1 MASSLVIMGK
11 YPSKVFNKGVKE
23 YRLNRGRRPVMGVP
37 FTSAFGKADLNP
49 IRGLVAAP
57 LEPFGIHKGLKED
70 DGMVIDPLPVLRE
83 DFSHPAQDVGGKIWD
98 LDPGKDKEAC
108 ILSNKMDVSIPV
120 SRSPSDEIISRGDLP
135 CPCPPTNADKGSILM
150 KGDILEMLP
159 HGLAVT
165 EVMVSLNETIVE
177 GLPLSVSDHLNL
189 DRGEFRK
196 GGRDGL
202 CRVEGDLKGPLLPL
216 ALPSIP
222 SRRETNQ
229 PFSFKAQEEFPAGHL
244 LETSIGSPPLPEVAN
259 LPGDECPP
267 LRPISF
273 NDRADGDN
281 ITICDPSAPDD
292 KWCIHGPL
300 YSIMF

>member
-1 MASSLVIMGK
+1 MGK
-11 YPSKVFNKGVKE
+11 YPSKVFNKRVKE
-23 YRLNRGRRPVMGVP
+23 YCLNRGRRPVMGVP
-37 FTSAFGKADLNP
+37 FTSAFGKTDLNP
-49 IRGLVAAP
+49 VRGLVTGP

-70 DGMVIDPLPVLRE
+70 DCMVVDLLPVPGK

-98 LDPGKDKEAC
+98 LNPGEDKEAC

-120 SRSPSDEIISRGDLP
+120 SRSPSDEIISRGYLP
-135 CPCPPTNADKGSILM
+135 CPCPPTNADKGTILM
-150 KGDILEMLP
+150 KGDILEMLT
-159 HGLAVT
+159 HCLAVT

-177 GLPLSVSDHLNL
+177 RLPFSVSYHLNL
-189 DRGEFRK
+189 DGGESRK
-196 GGRDGL
+196 GGTDGL
-202 CRVEGDLKGPLLPL
+202 RRVEGDLKGPLLPF
-216 ALPSIP
+216 APPSIP
-222 SRRETNQ
+222 SRREIEQ

-244 LETSIGSPPLPEVAN
+244 LETSIGLPPVPEVAN
-259 LPGDECPP
+259 LPGDECPALSP
-267 LRPISF
+267 ASF